1 MMFTTINQTEF
12 NALAAQG
19 YNRIPL
25 VLETFADLD
34 TPLSLYLKLANA
46 PFSYLLESVQ
56 GGERFGRY
64 SIIGLP
70 AKTRIVANGFKV
82 EVIQD
87 DKVLET
93 HENTNALDFVKQ
105 FQARFKTPPYE
116 GLPRFTGGLAGY
128 FGYETIRYIEK
139 RLANTQKPDAIA
151 TPDVLLMVS
160 EEIAV
165 VDNLSGK
172 LYFIVYANPSDTNAY
187 ANATARLDALVA
199 KLRTTVE
206 IPESLPMPTSQA
218 VSEFGEE
225 NFKAAVKKAQA
236 YILEGDIMQVVLSQR
251 MSQDFDAP
259 PLSLYRALRSLNP
272 SPYMFYYDMGD
283 HHVVGASPEILVR
296 LDEGT
301 VTSRPIAGTR
311 PRGKTR
317 ELDLALAE
325 ELLADPKERA
335 EHVQLMDLGRND
347 VGRVAQTG
355 TVTVTDNMMIE
366 RYSHVMHIVS
376 NVEGKL
382 KPNLDA
388 IDVLKATFP
397 AGTVSGAPKVR
408 AMEIID
414 ELEPTKR
421 GIYAGAVGYLGFDGD
436 MDVAIA
442 IRTAVIKN
450 KKLYVQAGAG
460 IVADSVPQSEWE
472 ETQNKAKAV
481 IRAAELVQAGL
492 DNPIHPQG
500 ASPQNISAKA
510 DYSYVKGAK

>member
-1 MMFTTINQTEF
+1 MITPATKTINQAEF
-12 NALAAQG
+12 NALATQG

-34 TPLSLYLKLANA
+34 TPLSLYLKLANQ

-70 AKTRIVANGFKV
+70 AKTRIEASGFTV
-82 EVIQD
+82 QVIENNA
-87 DKVLET
+87 VVET
-93 HENTNALDFVKQ
+93 HENTNPLDFIKF
-105 FQARFKTPPYE
+105 FQARFKTPPYA

-128 FGYETIRYIEK
+128 FSYETIRYIEK
-139 RLANTQKPDAIA
+139 RLVKSIKPDAIG
-151 TPDVLLMVS
+151 TPDVLLMIS

-172 LYFIVYANPSDTNAY
+172 LYFIVYANPADTNAY
-187 ANATARLDALVA
+187 EKAHARLNELMQM
-199 KLRTTVE
+199 LRKTVD
-206 IPESLPMPTSQA
+206 IPTAVPSPKTQA
-218 VSEFGEE
+218 TSEFGEE
-225 NFKAAVKKAQA
+225 NFKAAVKKAQS
-236 YILEGDIMQVVLSQR
+236 YIIDGDIMQVVISQR
-251 MSQDFDAP
+251 MSQEFTAP

-296 LDEGT
+296 LDNGI

-311 PRGKTR
+311 PRGATR
-317 ELDLALAE
+317 EQDLALSV

-347 VGRVAQTG
+347 VGRVAMTG
-355 TVTVTDNMMIE
+355 TVKVTDNMMIE

-376 NVEGKL
+376 NVEGQL
-382 KPNLDA
+382 KPNMDA
-388 IDVLKATFP
+388 IDVIKATFP

-414 ELEPTKR
+414 ELEPSKR
-421 GIYAGAVGYLGFDGD
+421 GIYAGAVGYLGFNGD
-436 MDVAIA
+436 MDVAIG
-442 IRTAVIKN
+442 IRTGVIKN
-450 KKLYVQAGAG
+450 NRLYVQAGAG
-460 IVADSVPQSEWE
+460 IVADSVPQSEWI
-472 ETQNKAKAV
+472 ETQNKARAV
-481 IRAAELVQAGL
+481 LRAAELVQAGL
-492 DNPIHPQG
+492 DLN
-500 ASPQNISAKA
+500 
-510 DYSYVKGAK
+510 

>member
-1 MMFTTINQTEF
+1 MLHTINQSEF
-12 NALAAQG
+12 NALAAEG

-25 VLETFADLD
+25 VVETFADLD
-34 TPLSLYLKLANA
+34 TPLSLYLKLANQ
-46 PFSYLLESVQ
+46 PYSYLLESVQ

-70 AKTRIVANGFKV
+70 AKTRIVAHGRNV
-82 EVIQD
+82 EVFQNNQVIESVQD
-87 DKVLET
+87 
-93 HENTNALDFVKQ
+93 TNPLDFVQ
-105 FQARFKTPPYE
+105 SYQARFKVPPYQ

-128 FGYETIRYIEK
+128 FGYETVRYIER
-139 RLANTQKPDAIA
+139 RLADTVKADHINV
-151 TPDVLLMVS
+151 PDVLLMVS
-160 EEIAV
+160 EELAV

-172 LYFIVYANPSDTNAY
+172 LYFIVYANPAEENAY
-187 ANATARLDALVA
+187 NNARTRLADLIKRLRQSVA
-199 KLRTTVE
+199 
-206 IPESLPMPTSQA
+206 IPESHPMPANEA
-218 VSEFGEE
+218 VSEFGEA
-225 NFKAAVKKAQA
+225 NFKAAVEKAKR
-236 YILEGDIMQVVLSQR
+236 YIFDGDIMQVVLSQR
-251 MSQDFDAP
+251 MSQPFAAP

-296 LDEGT
+296 LEDGT
-301 VTSRPIAGTR
+301 VTARPIAGTR

-317 ELDLALAE
+317 EQDLALAE

-355 TVTVTDNMMIE
+355 TVKVTDNMMIE

-382 KPNLDA
+382 KPGMDA

-414 ELEPTKR
+414 ELEPSKR
-421 GIYAGAVGYLGFDGD
+421 GIYAGAVGYLGFNGD

-442 IRTAVIKN
+442 IRTGVIKN
-450 KKLYVQAGAG
+450 NMLYVQAGAG
-460 IVADSVPQSEWE
+460 IVADSVPESEWM
-472 ETQNKAKAV
+472 ETQNKARAV
-481 IRAAELVQAGL
+481 LRAAEIVNLGL
-492 DNPIHPQG
+492 DTGLESQE
-500 ASPQNISAKA
+500 S
-510 DYSYVKGAK
+510 

>member
-1 MMFTTINQTEF
+1 MFTTMNKTEF
-12 NALAAQG
+12 DALAAKG
-19 YNRIPL
+19 FNRIPL

-34 TPLSLYLKLANA
+34 TPLSLYLKLANQ

-70 AKTRIVANGFKV
+70 AKTCIVAHDNQV
-82 EVIQD
+82 Q
-87 DKVLET
+87 VLENNVVVET
-93 HENTNALDFVKQ
+93 VEDTNPLDFVKS
-105 FQARFKTPPYE
+105 FQARYKTPPYE

-128 FGYETIRYIEK
+128 FGYETVRYIEK
-139 RLANTQKPDAIA
+139 RLAGVQKPDAINV
-151 TPDVLLMVS
+151 PDVLLMVS

-165 VDNLSGK
+165 VDNLSSK
-172 LYFIVYANPSDTNAY
+172 LYFIVYANTAQANAY
-187 ANATARLDALVA
+187 EAALTRLNELAKMLRNNA
-199 KLRTTVE
+199 K
-206 IPESLPMPTSQA
+206 IPESSPSGASVAT
-218 VSEFGEE
+218 SEFGED
-225 NFKAAVKKAQA
+225 NFKAAVKKAQQ
-236 YILEGDIMQVVLSQR
+236 YILDGDIMQVVLSQR
-251 MSQDFDAP
+251 MSQKFTAP

-296 LDEGT
+296 LENGT
-301 VTSRPIAGTR
+301 VTARPIAGTR

-317 ELDLALAE
+317 EQDLALAV

-355 TVTVTDNMMIE
+355 TVKVTDNMMIE

-382 KPNLDA
+382 KAGMDA
-388 IDVLKATFP
+388 VDVIKATFP

-414 ELEPTKR
+414 ELEPSKR
-421 GIYAGAVGYLGFDGD
+421 GIYAGAVGYLGFNGD

-442 IRTAVIKN
+442 IRTGVIKN
-450 KKLYVQAGAG
+450 NMLYVQAGAG

-481 IRAAELVQAGL
+481 LRAAELVQAGL
-492 DNPIHPQG
+492 DLNVNAAP
-500 ASPQNISAKA
+500 KA
-510 DYSYVKGAK
+510 GN